1 MKKRHNK
8 KRNTAFIYEALIRE
22 MSKAVI
28 NRDDS
33 LRSNILSLV
42 KENFN
47 KSSVLGKELS
57 CYKLLD
63 ENLGVD
69 KYTAEKIIFRTKKEY
84 DSLDKDHIFEAQ
96 SKVIKSINQD
106 IGQSVF
112 SNFIPNYK
120 SFATIAQIFNDKTP
134 LKQRILMEEKII
146 ENLMGARD
154 ESKNKKDSRVDR
166 HVLSKFVEKFNQ
178 KYRDLLP
185 EQRNLLS
192 KYVMSFS
199 NSGVDFKVFLGDEL
213 KRLYEQVKKSLD
225 LNEIK
230 EDQEMRDGTNKVLE
244 RIQKYDI
251 SNFSDRDMKSVLKIQ
266 KLVSEYQ
273 TDDN

>member
-69 KYTAEKIIFRTKKEY
+69 KYTAEKSIFRTKKEY

-106 IGQSVF
+106 IGKSVF
-112 SNFIPNYK
+112 SKFIPDEEFNKFFKLIFK
-120 SFATIAQIFNDKTP
+120 SIF
-134 LKQRILMEEKII
+134 II
-146 ENLMGARD
+146 
-154 ESKNKKDSRVDR
+154 RV
-166 HVLSKFVEKFNQ
+166 SQ
-178 KYRDLLP
+178 Y
-185 EQRNLLS
+185 
-192 KYVMSFS
+192 
-199 NSGVDFKVFLGDEL
+199 FL
-213 KRLYEQVKKSLD
+213 VA
-225 LNEIK
+225 
-230 EDQEMRDGTNKVLE
+230 
-244 RIQKYDI
+244 
-251 SNFSDRDMKSVLKIQ
+251 LKIFFHYLKKQ
-266 KLVSEYQ
+266 LIEKSCY
-273 TDDN
+273 